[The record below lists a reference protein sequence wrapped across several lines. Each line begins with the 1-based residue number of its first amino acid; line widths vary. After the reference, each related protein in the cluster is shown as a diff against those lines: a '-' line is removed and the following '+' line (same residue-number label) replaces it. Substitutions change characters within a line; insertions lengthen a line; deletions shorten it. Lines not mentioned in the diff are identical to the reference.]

1 MKIIHETILEV
12 DLNKLANNFN
22 YLKSKLKPDTKI
34 IAVVKAYAYGHGDI
48 TIASYLEKLG
58 AHALWVADFEEG
70 TRIRK
75 SGIKIPIIIANPGT
89 KSTQQIIDN
98 NLDVVI
104 YNSELLHLYGKLD
117 TEIRIHIKFDTGM
130 NRYGFDTDEVDK
142 LVFDLQKYPKLKIQ
156 GICSHLAASDNS
168 TEDSFTN
175 AQFQVFDKASSSFSK
190 GINQLIDRHILNT
203 NGVLRFPKKEYE
215 MVRLGIG
222 LYGVSN
228 DSNLQ
233 QVSTLKSVISQVRDI
248 KKGSKV
254 GYDGSFLA
262 EKDMIIGV
270 VPFGYADGLNRKLST
285 NNGVII
291 VQNIS
296 CPIIGKISMDSCM
309 IDLKGITAKTG
320 EEVVIFGED
329 NTISSIAN
337 KLSTIPYE
345 IFSSLNRRIKRVY
358 SC

>member
-22 YLKSKLKPDTKI
+22 YLKSKLKQDTKI
-34 IAVVKAYAYGHGDI
+34 IAVVKAYAYGHDDI
-48 TIASYLEKLG
+48 AIASYLEKLG

-104 YNSELLHLYGKLD
+104 YNSELLHLYGKLNI
-117 TEIRIHIKFDTGM
+117 EIRIHIKFDTGM
-130 NRYGFDTDEVDK
+130 NRYGFDSSEVDK
-142 LVFDLQKYPKLKIQ
+142 LVADLQKYPKLKIQ
-156 GICSHLAASDNS
+156 SICSHLAASDNS

-175 AQFQVFDKASSSFSK
+175 TQFQVFEKVSSLFSK
-190 GINQLIDRHILNT
+190 GIKQLTDRHILNT
-203 NGVLRFPKKEYE
+203 NGVLRFTNKEYE

-222 LYGVSN
+222 LYGASN
-228 DSNLQ
+228 DTNLQ
-233 QVSTLKSVISQVRDI
+233 QISTLKSVISQVKII

-254 GYDGSFLA
+254 GYDAFFLA
-262 EKDMIIGV
+262 KQDMIIGV

-291 VQNIS
+291 VQNIA

-309 IDLKGITAKTG
+309 IDLKGTTAKTG
-320 EEVVIFGED
+320 DEVVIFGEE

-345 IFSSLNRRIKRVY
+345 IFSNLNRRIKRIY